1 MTRSRNRAVKG
12 RRKESREGHVGPEKV
27 WWWCFFADRWVF
39 HLRIPQ
45 LRPVYCTGLLV
56 CLPDLS
62 FLPSNACHS
71 PDRTFS
77 GSPALTGQ
85 RPDIQGTTFKP
96 LHCLFPPL
104 SPLSPSLWVMH
115 TVLPPFTTHLSHK
128 EAPLFHTFVP
138 LRGSFFLEPGIPVP
152 FSKFYSSFSA
162 TST

>member
-12 RRKESREGHVGPEKV
+12 RRKESRGEGHVGPEKV

-104 SPLSPSLWVMH
+104 SLSPVAFPMSHAHCAPTIHDSSLPQRSP
-115 TVLPPFTTHLSHK
+115 TFSHLC
-128 EAPLFHTFVP
+128 AFARV
-138 LRGSFFLEPGIPVP
+138 FL
-152 FSKFYSSFSA
+152 SRA
-162 TST
+162 WNTCALL